1 MVRSS
6 HQLHSLFSCTKK
18 ALIRRNAWRRN
29 HWRKCILRIWIIL
42 HFTMQSMNQFDEDY
56 WFSTCYYSID
66 LLISLMPPE
75 IDWGSETT
83 CKVMIA
89 NTIKILT
96 SRAILQS
103 KKVSLV
109 HQYQICHH
117 KNLFKYKW
125 DLSNKFLFDSYLV
138 TVSQKLTENSIH
150 QSVFTSFLRVIYSY
164 RWG

>member
-117 KNLFKYKW
+117 KNFYT
-125 DLSNKFLFDSYLV
+125 NGIYQINSYLIL
-138 TVSQKLTENSIH
+138 TLSLCHKRLTENSIH